1 MYVNHVGRDITI
13 SLDSQ
18 EEAAAV
24 LAVLMGSP
32 TDERSRAFG
41 AYVYSFFFEAVR
53 KLATQFEKENEGI
66 RPVAR
71 KPGKGVVRSGV

>member
-24 LAVLMGSP
+24 FAVLTGTP
-32 TDERSRAFG
+32 TTERAHAFG
-41 AYVYSFFFEAVR
+41 AYVYGFFFEAVR
-53 KLATQFEKENEGI
+53 KLATQFDKENEGI

-71 KPGKGVVRSGV
+71 KPGKGVLRSGV